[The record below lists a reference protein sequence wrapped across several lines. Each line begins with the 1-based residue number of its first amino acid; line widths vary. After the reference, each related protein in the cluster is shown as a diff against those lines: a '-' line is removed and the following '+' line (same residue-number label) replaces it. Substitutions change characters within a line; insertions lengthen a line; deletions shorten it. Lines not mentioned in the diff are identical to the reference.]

1 MARKKNKFDKIEVN
15 ENYIPDEPQKETE
28 EKEQDEFFEDFSKM
42 SEPAPQIKT
51 TSKRFSF
58 KKANKDEDDGDA
70 AKISIPLPKIHANI
84 LVICV
89 MVLSLLSSLV
99 FESSFTSYFEGV
111 SLYAVYT
118 LSSIIIYLV
127 PAIIF
132 CFVKKQRPKSLYV
145 KPFNAGTLTIIV
157 TSFFLLLLV
166 TALEKYYISYSF
178 SYRPETV
185 TYTGSV
191 FEILLVSAILPAI
204 FEEFLV
210 HGVLLSEYSR
220 YGGGLCG
227 ILVCGFVFALLHF
240 DLQLFPVYLT
250 AGIILGFVSYVT
262 ESVFSAM
269 ILHFLNNFVSVF
281 LSDGMTFIASER
293 IGGTFLM
300 IVLSI
305 FCFVLLI
312 MLLQMLEKM
321 CKNKA
326 VMFAKSEDG
335 EIPDKEIHF
344 FKKGSPFGKAFFKIL
359 FSPLMLLSVVIFILS
374 VINF

>member
-15 ENYIPDEPQKETE
+15 ENYIPDEQ
-28 EKEQDEFFEDFSKM
+28 EKASENEQDEIFEDFSKM
-42 SEPAPQIKT
+42 NEPLPQSRVVSRK
-51 TSKRFSF
+51 FSF
-58 KKANKDEDDGDA
+58 KKAQKSQDGGES
-70 AKISIPLPKIHANI
+70 AKISLPLPKIHANI
-84 LVICV
+84 LVVCV
-89 MVLSLLSSLV
+89 MVLSLLSALI
-99 FESSFTSYFEGV
+99 FESSFTSYFKGA
-111 SLYAVYT
+111 SLYVVFT
-118 LSSIIIYLV
+118 LSSVVIYFV

-132 CFVKKQRPKSLYV
+132 CFVKKQRPKSVYV
-145 KPFNAGTLTIIV
+145 NSFNAGTLPIIV
-157 TSFFLLLLV
+157 TSFFLLMLL

-185 TYTGSV
+185 TLGNSV
-191 FEILLVSAILPAI
+191 FKILLVSAILPAI

-220 YGGGLCG
+220 FGGGICG
-227 ILVCGFVFALLHF
+227 IAISGFVFALLHF
-240 DLQLFPVYLT
+240 DLQLFPVYFT
-250 AGIILGFVSYVT
+250 AGIILGFVVHIT
-262 ESVFSAM
+262 GSVFSAM
-269 ILHFLNNFVSVF
+269 ILHFLNNFISVF
-281 LSDGMTFIASER
+281 LADGMTFIASER

-335 EIPDKEIHF
+335 EVQDKEIHF
-344 FKKGSPFGKAFFKIL
+344 FKKGTPSGKAFFKIL
-359 FSPLMLLSVVIFILS
+359 FSPLMLLSLVIFVLS
-374 VINF
+374 VVNF

>member
-1 MARKKNKFDKIEVN
+1 MARKKNKFDKIEIN
-15 ENYIPDEPQKETE
+15 QNYIPDGIEKESAE
-28 EKEQDEFFEDFSKM
+28 NEQDEIFEDFSKM
-42 SEPAPQIKT
+42 NEPAPQNKT
-51 TSKRFSF
+51 ASKRFSF
-58 KKANKDEDDGDA
+58 KKAKKDEDDGDA
-70 AKISIPLPKIHANI
+70 AKISIPLPRIHANI

-99 FESSFTSYFEGV
+99 FESSFTSYFKGA
-111 SLYAVYT
+111 SLYVVYA
-118 LSSIIIYLV
+118 LSSVIIYLV
-127 PAIIF
+127 PALVF
-132 CFVKKQRPKSLYV
+132 CFVKKQKPKSVYLNS
-145 KPFNAGTLTIIV
+145 FNAGTLPIII

-178 SYRPETV
+178 SYRPENV
-185 TYTGSV
+185 TFGNSV

-204 FEEFLV
+204 FEEFLI

-220 YGGGLCG
+220 FGGGLCG
-227 ILVCGFVFALLHF
+227 ILICGFVFSLLHF

-250 AGIILGFVSYVT
+250 AGIILGFVAYVT
-262 ESVFSAM
+262 GSVFSAM

-281 LSDGMTFIASER
+281 LADGMTFIASER

-359 FSPLMLLSVVIFILS
+359 FSPLMIFCVIIFAVSVLS
-374 VINF
+374 